1 MDDLCSLLQQAHF
14 KGLSK
19 RLRTAFL
26 TLSISCTPRFAMPKR
41 KISVPFSL
49 TPFRQAALAD
59 CISLL
64 QYIGSQPDMPH
75 YLQYRLA
82 ETESLLRLFLLD
94 VPTRILYLEFSADG
108 QLTFCAASNRVPQ
121 LLRSALWNTRE
132 PTILTS
138 GTLTAAGDFDHT
150 EQLLGWQHT
159 LRCAISAQNLRS
171 IIGKNVCCISLH
183 GGQRLFPK
191 TSTLQTKSCSLSRLA
206 TVTRW
211 CCSHPTARCAMFT
224 TRWAD
229 G

>member
-1 MDDLCSLLQQAHF
+1 MPRGRCTQKLCPRRTWMTCASCYSRHISRI
-14 KGLSK
+14 LSK

-138 GTLTAAGDFDHT
+138 GTLTAAGDFEPHGT
-150 EQLLGWQHT
+150 AFGAGSIRSAAPFPRRISVQL
-159 LRCAISAQNLRS
+159 
-171 IIGKNVCCISLH
+171 
-183 GGQRLFPK
+183 
-191 TSTLQTKSCSLSRLA
+191 
-206 TVTRW
+206 
-211 CCSHPTARCAMFT
+211 
-224 TRWAD
+224 
-229 G
+229 

>member
-1 MDDLCSLLQQAHF
+1 MQSVAAGTFQRLVQATADGISHALYF
-14 KGLSK
+14 
-19 RLRTAFL
+19 LRTELCHAEKKNQH
-26 TLSISCTPRFAMPKR
+26 TVQPYAIPPSGDS
-41 KISVPFSL
+41 
-49 TPFRQAALAD
+49 D
-59 CISLL
+59 CINLL

-138 GTLTAAGDFDHT
+138 GTLTAAGDFNHT
-150 EQLLGWQHT
+150 EQLLGLAAYAP
-159 LRCAISAQNLRS
+159 LRHFRAESPFNYRKKCLLYIPARRATA
-171 IIGKNVCCISLH
+171 V
-183 GGQRLFPK
+183 PE
-191 TSTLQTKSCSLSRLA
+191 TSTSQTKLCGLLQLA
-206 TVTRW
+206 TVTHW

-224 TRWAD
+224 TRWA
-229 G
+229 GG